1 MILSRLLGYP
11 PEFRRHGPR
20 LLSAA
25 HVSPRRRPAL
35 SGPSLARVALLRLPR
50 GHQYSGPIRLP
61 HAHRPTLRSPLRPPT
76 RIGSSPRGKHRGLP
90 GCSRTLVHVPMPYT
104 PTAPTVLA
112 LADGWC
118 CLRRPQPS
126 RQPQRWCS
134 FRGWHT
140 PAHAL
145 PVYAS
150 TCRSPVTWQDSV
162 PARWLAIR
170 RLGLAP
176 TGSAR
181 RVSERPGRASL
192 PLATAFPGRYRGP
205 DPHLPLLFAFVVLR
219 HHRRELVH
227 FNVTDHPTAAWTARQ
242 LVEAL

>member
-35 SGPSLARVALLRLPR
+35 SGLSLARVALLRLPR
-50 GHQYSGPIRLP
+50 GHQYSGPIRFP

-118 CLRRPQPS
+118 CLRRQVNVS
-126 RQPQRWCS
+126 ATATLS
-134 FRGWHT
+134 FSGLARTGPRT
-140 PAHAL
+140 PCLRIKMA
-145 PVYAS
+145 
-150 TCRSPVTWQDSV
+150 VTRH
-162 PARWLAIR
+162 PAR
-170 RLGLAP
+170 LGSGVAATPSPGGDCTHWVRSTSFGEAWTPPVPSSLHFLVAATCSDSSRSSAAA
-176 TGSAR
+176 TGSWPWRTSPCAT
-181 RVSERPGRASL
+181 SSPCIEERS
-192 PLATAFPGRYRGP
+192 RGP
-205 DPHLPLLFAFVVLR
+205 GCTGRIV
-219 HHRRELVH
+219 
-227 FNVTDHPTAAWTARQ
+227 
-242 LVEAL
+242 